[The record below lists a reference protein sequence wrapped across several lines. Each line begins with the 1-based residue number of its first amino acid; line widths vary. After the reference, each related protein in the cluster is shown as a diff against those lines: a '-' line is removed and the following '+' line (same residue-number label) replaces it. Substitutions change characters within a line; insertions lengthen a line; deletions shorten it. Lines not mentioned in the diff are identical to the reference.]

1 MSRAKYQLL
10 PVTDPSPALEVGL
23 SRATANVVNE
33 PTVIQLGGDQPHTS
47 STMTEISLNDASP
60 NHVDLSNGS
69 SIIEPSGSNSS
80 SSSDH
85 SPTLISTTLPP
96 ETELPSYNEAIR
108 LKKME
113 AYANDLPPS
122 YFDPVNPTDQ
132 TGPSVEPI
140 NLRFYSD
147 TGNAELQDLSQDIGN
162 NCIFLSA
169 FMIAFFFN
177 WVGFFASICL
187 LPNAA
192 GKYGALSGFG
202 LSMAKWVTIVR
213 YQEWV
218 ANMNDFQQKL
228 FFWLFTFLG
237 FYLFFRGLINY
248 MTLKYCPQ
256 TSGDR
261 AARRSNRWFAI
272 IE

>member
-1 MSRAKYQLL
+1 MSRTKYQLL
-10 PVTDPSPALEVGL
+10 SVTDPTPALEVNL
-23 SRATANVVNE
+23 QQVDSN
-33 PTVIQLGGDQPHTS
+33 S
-47 STMTEISLNDASP
+47 SELASAAAAVSSLTEISLNEVPQPVTNNEQQFIAS
-60 NHVDLSNGS
+60 
-69 SIIEPSGSNSS
+69 
-80 SSSDH
+80 
-85 SPTLISTTLPP
+85 LPP
-96 ETELPSYNEAIR
+96 ECDLPSYNEAVR

-113 AYANDLPPS
+113 AYANELPPS
-122 YFDPVNPTDQ
+122 YFDPANGAAGDLNRPALEAV
-132 TGPSVEPI
+132 
-140 NLRFYSD
+140 NLRFFTENQPNGS
-147 TGNAELQDLSQDIGN
+147 EVQDMSQDIGN

-177 WVGFFASICL
+177 WIGFFASICL

-248 MTLKYCPQ
+248 MTLRYCPQ
-256 TSGDR
+256 T
-261 AARRSNRWFAI
+261 ANEQQQQQPRRNRWFAI
-272 IE
+272 VE